1 MAKSLS
7 DIVSLVKHGDDN
19 ILEEQEKANA
29 TLESIDRNMKAFL
42 DGQKTID

>member
-7 DIVSLVKHGDDN
+7 DIVGLVKKGDDN
-19 ILEEQEKANA
+19 ILEEQEKTNK

-42 DGQKTID
+42 KNQRNRS